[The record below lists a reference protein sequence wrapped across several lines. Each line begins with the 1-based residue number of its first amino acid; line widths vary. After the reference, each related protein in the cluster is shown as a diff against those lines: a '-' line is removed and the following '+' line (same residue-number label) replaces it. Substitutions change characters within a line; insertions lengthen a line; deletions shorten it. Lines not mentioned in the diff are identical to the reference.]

1 MVCKHLRTYSNYFYL
16 FKNVFLKIS
25 TRGSIIISIALLD
38 VLSREPF
45 KFLKLSSRAVFMN
58 RNLILFVAKEKKNTF
73 GSFGRGYFVR
83 VFFFFYIP
91 RNICVDE
98 KKKPYISNANNKKIS
113 IFYSFLF
120 SPCTFYNNNVHV
132 CASVLFS
139 FYFATSRYHICF
151 TIHSGKSNFR
161 GFYRTF
167 FRIKNILRLRTIPLS
182 VDVGEWRNRYICIVN
197 RRVSYIRD

>member
-58 RNLILFVAKEKKNTF
+58 RNLILFVAKEKKRILSEALTEVIL
-73 GSFGRGYFVR
+73 SA
-83 VFFFFYIP
+83 FFFSTYLVMFMLT
-91 RNICVDE
+91 R

-197 RRVSYIRD
+197 RRVSYT